1 MGEQQENAVAEGL
14 KATKYILGDA
24 ETDGH
29 THAFY
34 LRDDLP
40 IATTNGYRSV
50 APGDREANHAHS
62 IEEGP
67 DNTLVCQPAHDHI
80 HTVLKI
86 EEAGNYAPRA
96 LFNG

>member
-1 MGEQQENAVAEGL
+1 MSEYQMREDAEGR
-14 KATKYILGDA
+14 KPTKYILGDA
-24 ETDGH
+24 TTDGH

-40 IATTNGYRSV
+40 IATTLGYKDV
-50 APGDREANHAHS
+50 KDRTVNHAHS

-67 DNTLVCQPAHDHI
+67 DNTVVCLPADDHV

-86 EEAGNYAPRA
+86 EDAGNYAPRT
-96 LFNG
+96 LGDI